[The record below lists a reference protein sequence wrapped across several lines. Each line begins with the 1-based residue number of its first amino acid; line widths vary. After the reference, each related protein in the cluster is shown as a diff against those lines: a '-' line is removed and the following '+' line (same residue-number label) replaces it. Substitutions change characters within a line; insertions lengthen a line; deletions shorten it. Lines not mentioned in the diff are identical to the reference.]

1 MGLSLADEDWA
12 EADADALEHAEKELA
27 RVFGDGRRP
36 LPQMRES
43 LDEMMIA
50 QGLADDVMVVEM
62 SAGGVPAVRVDACAG
77 TGDDSACVVWLHGG
91 GYVMGSAHGYRGVA
105 AAVSKACGHPV
116 VVPDYRR
123 APENPF
129 PAPLT
134 DAAAV
139 MDWAAETFGDRWV
152 LAGDSAGGGL
162 TVASMIRARD
172 EQTPLPAGAV
182 LVSPLADFTASGES
196 FDVHADA
203 DVAISRRSVKALAAA
218 YLAGHDPRDP
228 LVSPVFGQ
236 FDRLPPTLILA
247 SDREVLLDDAKALHY
262 GMVRDGS
269 HSTLSV
275 YAGVCHAWTMFAS
288 SMPRAARA
296 VGEIGEFV
304 AGAIPAPGTV

>member
-1 MGLSLADEDWA
+1 MGLSLADEDWTD
-12 EADADALEHAEKELA
+12 ADADALEHAEKELA

-36 LPQMRES
+36 LPLMRES
-43 LDEMMIA
+43 LDDMMTS
-50 QGLADDVMVVEM
+50 QGLADGVVVTEM
-62 SAGGVPAVRVDACAG
+62 SAGGVPALRVDAGA
-77 TGDDSACVVWLHGG
+77 GDDSACVVWLHGG

-105 AAVSKACGHPV
+105 AAVSTACGHPV

-129 PAPLT
+129 PAPLA

-139 MDWAAETFGDRWV
+139 MGWAAETFGDRWV

-172 EQTPLPAGAV
+172 ERTPLPAAAV

-196 FDVHADA
+196 FDVHADT

-236 FDRLPPTLILA
+236 FDRLPETLILA
-247 SDREVLLDDAKALHY
+247 SDREVLLDDAKTLHY

-269 HSTLSV
+269 RSTLSV

-296 VGEIGEFV
+296 VDEIAGFV
-304 AGAIPAPGTV
+304 VGAIAADDAV